1 MAHLHPLSASKVFI
15 VRSPLTIVGGALMFI
30 SVLVIVL
37 LAGNLTSDD
46 QHLLLLTIIGLV
58 GNAVPSVLGL
68 LKSEAAH
75 KAAAGVQ
82 HDLENGAVKEKVIEA
97 VHEMANDDSDSSVV
111 IVPNSMVANG
121 NDTKDEEHGR

>member
-1 MAHLHPLSASKVFI
+1 
-15 VRSPLTIVGGALMFI
+15 MFI

-82 HDLENGAVKEKVIEA
+82 HDLENGAVKDKVIEV